1 MRKNK
6 EDVKIIITPVFECKH
21 YDREEINIVLDGIT
35 PPVLKC
41 NQCGGIFQNMQE
53 IEKDRRKMWRK
64 VEKGK

>member
-1 MRKNK
+1 MGQDGVERM
-6 EDVKIIITPVFECKH
+6 TRCGH
-21 YDREEINIVLDGIT
+21 YDLDEINMILDGMT

>member
-1 MRKNK
+1 MTR
-6 EDVKIIITPVFECKH
+6 CGH
-21 YDREEINIVLDGIT
+21 YDLDEINMILDGRT

-41 NQCGGIFQNMQE
+41 NQCGRIFQNMQE